1 MLDLEPGIHLKE
13 VELPVLVEELDGPC
27 PGVAAASCQADAG
40 LAHGMADVFREVRG
54 RALLQQ
60 LLVAPLD
67 GTISFA
73 QPDNMAV
80 VVSQNLHLDM
90 TRPGEEPL
98 GVQLRTAEVRSGL
111 ATRRLH

>member
-1 MLDLEPGIHLKE
+1 
-13 VELPVLVEELDGPC
+13 
-27 PGVAAASCQADAG
+27 
-40 LAHGMADVFREVRG
+40 MADVFREVRG

-111 ATRRLH
+111 ATRRLHGRGGVRRGGDDPHSSSAAAESGLDHDRPAVRLAEGDQFRR